1 MENKEIGER
10 IAYLRVV
17 NHYTREAL
25 AEKIGITP
33 KFLYDIETGKKG
45 FSARTLYMI
54 AKSLGV
60 SCDYIITGV
69 DGKDKLDMAVVAMFE
84 PQQQKRI
91 IEVLEVIYDLLN
103 H

>member
-25 AEKIGITP
+25 AEMVGITP

-45 FSARTLYMI
+45 FSANTLFRI
-54 AKSLGV
+54 SKSLGV
-60 SCDYIITGV
+60 SCDYIISGTTNSNLTEI
-69 DGKDKLDMAVVAMFE
+69 DELEMFE
-84 PQQQKRI
+84 PSQQKRI
-91 IEVLEVIYDLLN
+91 RELLRVIYDLLN
-103 H
+103 N

>member
-25 AEKIGITP
+25 AEMVGITP

-45 FSARTLYMI
+45 FSANTLYRI

-60 SCDYIITGV
+60 SCDYIISGTTNSNV
-69 DGKDKLDMAVVAMFE
+69 TEIDVVEMFE
-84 PQQQKRI
+84 PRQQKRI
-91 IEVLEVIYDLLN
+91 KELLRVIYDLLN
-103 H
+103 N

>member
-25 AEKIGITP
+25 AEMVGITP

-45 FSARTLYMI
+45 FSANTLYRI
-54 AKSLGV
+54 SKSLGV
-60 SCDYIITGV
+60 SCDYIISGITNNNLTEI
-69 DGKDKLDMAVVAMFE
+69 DELEMFE
-84 PQQQKRI
+84 PSQQKRI
-91 IEVLEVIYDLLN
+91 RELLRVIYDLLN
-103 H
+103 N

>member
-25 AEKIGITP
+25 AELVGITP

-45 FSARTLYMI
+45 FSANTLYRI
-54 AKSLGV
+54 SKSLGV
-60 SCDYIITGV
+60 SCDYIISGTSSRSV
-69 DGKDKLDMAVVAMFE
+69 TEIEVVEMFE
-84 PQQQKRI
+84 PSQQKRI
-91 IEVLEVIYDLLN
+91 KELLRVIYDLLN
-103 H
+103 N

>member
-25 AEKIGITP
+25 AELVGITP

-45 FSARTLYMI
+45 FSASTLYRI
-54 AKSLGV
+54 SKSLGV
-60 SCDYIITGV
+60 SCDYIISGTSSRNV
-69 DGKDKLDMAVVAMFE
+69 TEIEVAEMFE
-84 PQQQKRI
+84 PSQQKRI
-91 IEVLEVIYDLLN
+91 KELLRVIYDLLN
-103 H
+103 N

>member
-25 AEKIGITP
+25 AEMVGITP

-45 FSARTLYMI
+45 FSANTLYRI
-54 AKSLGV
+54 SKSLGV
-60 SCDYIITGV
+60 SCDYIISGTTNSN
-69 DGKDKLDMAVVAMFE
+69 LTEIEVVEMFE
-84 PQQQKRI
+84 PSQQKRI
-91 IEVLEVIYDLLN
+91 KELLHVIYDLLN
-103 H
+103 N

>member
-25 AEKIGITP
+25 AEKVGITS

-45 FSARTLYMI
+45 FSAKTLYLI

-60 SCDYIITGV
+60 SCDYIITGM
-69 DGKDKLDMAVVAMFE
+69 DGKDKMEMAITAMFE

-91 IEVLEVIYDLLN
+91 IEVLELICDLLN